1 MTARKQPVH
10 AAFQCINVD
19 QLAATRL
26 RQRLSIEQLKQQGDK
41 LDAASKGAI
50 ESNVSKLN
58 EALKTD
64 DVDQINS
71 TIAALEQTL
80 HAMAE
85 HLYKSAGA
93 QPGAEA
99 EAGSAGAGPKSGGD
113 DVIDAEFEKK

>member
-1 MTARKQPVH
+1 MAYEAEK
-10 AAFQCINVD
+10 
-19 QLAATRL
+19 
-26 RQRLSIEQLKQQGDK
+26 QLKQNGDK

-58 EALKTD
+58 EALKTE

-71 TIAALEQTL
+71 AIAALEQTL

-93 QPGAEA
+93 ASGAEA
-99 EAGSAGAGPKSGGD
+99 EGAAPGGGSKPAD
-113 DVIDAEFEKK
+113 DNVIDAEYEKK